1 MEIIIT
7 NIIYWDN
14 HETTLFAVEELRR
27 LLRDAGFESTIGGQA
42 AFFEPDEKQNRIILI
57 TTTDYHAFG
66 NKKNI
71 ISVKDDGFA
80 FVRVDNEVW
89 IIGNEPRSILYGV
102 YRYCREQFGY
112 RWIELDKETI
122 VKPMSMTKEELTVH
136 EPLFARRGNIL
147 ETIND
152 PEYLHS
158 LIDWG
163 VKNGHNEY
171 FFTFFLWDDIKSY
184 LTPALRKRGVRVTL
198 GGHSLSYLLKEIEK
212 GTDGNR
218 RGQDEKLKFFAEN
231 TYLQD
236 KVIDKIV
243 AICSEN
249 KVVTRISLWPEDIGI
264 DEKNASGF
272 LPTYIRFTEKLKVV
286 LNEAG
291 LQVEV
296 EYIVYNAGLSWKML
310 EREDQTE
317 VSGQV
322 DALYAYWGRDYS
334 AVIDADEPRQVRA
347 FQALR
352 DWNEEARKQGRSL
365 TVLEYYSDHFMLSE
379 LFPPLLMR
387 IQQDLKDYKQMN
399 VNGVLN
405 LIVPIHQK
413 KDGRMANYPWKWIHQ
428 LNNYVY
434 TRIAW
439 GERYEVVVDEYFAI
453 FNKDKVAL
461 HNMFAELEKLV
472 SQHTKWNAPLFP
484 ARVVDPEKVHEPTK
498 HVMIPGYLGEVADWL
513 SAWNLTE
520 IESLLAIQTKD
531 NFNAFTTKE
540 MMFIYFYYLKKT
552 AEIYKDEW
560 IQIGG
565 VDDGF

>member
-1 MEIIIT
+1 MREAG
-7 NIIYWDN
+7 
-14 HETTLFAVEELRR
+14 HESMICGR
-27 LLRDAGFESTIGGQA
+27 A
-42 AFFEPDEKQNRIILI
+42 AFTESHNRIILI
-57 TTTDYHAFG
+57 TTIDYHAFG
-66 NKKNI
+66 NNKNPI
-71 ISVKDDGFA
+71 TVKDDGFA
-80 FVRVDNEVW
+80 FVRIDNDVW
-89 IIGNEPRSILYGV
+89 IVGNEPRSILYGV

-112 RWIELDKETI
+112 RWIELDKEII
-122 VKPMSMTKEELTVH
+122 VQPMSTTKEALTIH

-152 PEYLHS
+152 PAYIQS

-184 LTPALRKRGVRVTL
+184 VTPALQKRGVYVTL
-198 GGHSLSYLLKEIEK
+198 GGHSLSYLIKEIQK
-212 GTDGNR
+212 DTDVNML
-218 RGQDEKLKFFAEN
+218 GQDGKLKFFAES

-249 KVVTRISLWPEDIGI
+249 KVITRISLWPEDIGI

-272 LPTYIRFTEKLKVV
+272 LPTYIRFTEKLKEV

-296 EYIVYNAGLSWKML
+296 EYIVYNAGLSWNML

-317 VSGQV
+317 ASGQV

-334 AVIDADEPRQVRA
+334 SEIDADEPRQVRA
-347 FQALR
+347 YQALR
-352 DWNEEARKQGRSL
+352 DWNEETKKQGRSL

-387 IQQDLKDYKQMN
+387 IQRDLKDYKQIN
-399 VNGVLN
+399 VNGILN

-413 KDGRMANYPWKWIHQ
+413 QDERMVNYPWKWIHH
-428 LNNYVY
+428 LNNYTY

-439 GERYEVVVDEYFAI
+439 GEKYEIVVEEYFSI
-453 FNKDKVAL
+453 LNEDKVAFRDML
-461 HNMFAELEKLV
+461 VELEKLV
-472 SQHTKWNAPLFP
+472 PQHTKWNSSLFP

-498 HVMIPGYLGEVADWL
+498 HVMIPAYLGEVADLL
-513 SAWNLTE
+513 SVWNLTE
-520 IESLLAIQTKD
+520 IEALLTIQSKD
-531 NFNAFTTKE
+531 NYHAFSTKE
-540 MMFIYFYYLKKT
+540 MMLIYFYYLKKT

-560 IQIGG
+560 ILSGG
-565 VDDGF
+565 LDDGF

>member
-1 MEIIIT
+1 MRE
-7 NIIYWDN
+7 
-14 HETTLFAVEELRR
+14 
-27 LLRDAGFESTIGGQA
+27 AGYESTIGNRA
-42 AFFEPDEKQNRIILI
+42 AFIEFDEDHNRIILI
-57 TTTDYHAFG
+57 TVNDYRALG
-66 NKKNI
+66 NKNNI
-71 ISVKDDGFA
+71 IMINDDGFA
-80 FVRVDNEVW
+80 FVRVDNDMW

-122 VKPMSMTKEELTVH
+122 VKPMSVMKEGLTIH
-136 EPLFARRGNIL
+136 EPSFARRGNIL

-152 PEYLHS
+152 PEYINS

-171 FFTFFLWDDIKSY
+171 FFTFFLWDDIKPY
-184 LTPALRKRGVRVTL
+184 VTPTLRKRGVHVTL
-198 GGHSLSYLLKEIEK
+198 GGHSLSYLLKEIQK
-212 GTDGNR
+212 DTAVNML
-218 RGQDEKLKFFAEN
+218 GQDEKLKFFAEN

-272 LPTYIRFTEKLKVV
+272 LPTYIRFTEKLKVA
-286 LNEAG
+286 LNGAG
-291 LQVEV
+291 LRVEV
-296 EYIVYNAGLSWKML
+296 EYIVYNAGLSWNML

-317 VSGQV
+317 ASGQV

-334 AVIDADEPRQVRA
+334 AEIDTDEPRQVRA
-347 FQALR
+347 YQALQ

-387 IQQDLKDYKQMN
+387 IQQDLLDYKQLN

-405 LIVPIHQK
+405 LIVPTHQK
-413 KDGRMANYPWKWIHQ
+413 QPVRMADYPWKWIHQ
-428 LNNYVY
+428 LNNYAY
-434 TRIAW
+434 SRIAW
-439 GERYEVVVDEYFAI
+439 GEKYEVVVEEYFAI
-453 FNKDKVAL
+453 FNEGKVAF
-461 HNMFAELEKLV
+461 HNMLVELEKLV
-472 SQHTKWNAPLFP
+472 AQHTKWNAPLFP
-484 ARVVDPEKVHEPTK
+484 ARVVDPEKVYEPAK
-498 HVMIPGYLGEVADWL
+498 YVVIPAYLGEVADWL

-531 NFNAFTTKE
+531 NYHAFTTKE
-540 MMFIYFYYLKKT
+540 MMLIYFYYLKKS
-552 AEIYKDEW
+552 AEIYKAEW
-560 IQIGG
+560 TLTGG
-565 VDDGF
+565 LDDGF